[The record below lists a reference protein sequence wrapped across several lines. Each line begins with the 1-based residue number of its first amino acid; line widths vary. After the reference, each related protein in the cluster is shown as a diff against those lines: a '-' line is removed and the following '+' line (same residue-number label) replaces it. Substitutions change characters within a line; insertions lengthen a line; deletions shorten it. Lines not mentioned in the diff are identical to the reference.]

1 MLKVLSNIKSVL
13 MSVVLL
19 LMGSTWIQAASVI
32 DSPEKNAPL
41 NGPSWTLFS
50 TYENAGFILSDSES
64 VLESRNPQQAFVPA
78 STTKLITALL
88 AIQHW
93 GLEHRFY
100 TDFYLKPTQTDPI
113 LVVKGYG
120 DPFLVSEE
128 LKLIAEKL
136 KAKLSERGIK
146 RLAGIQLDVSHYQA
160 GLIMPGTSH
169 STNPYDAIPSALAA
183 NFNTINVM
191 RKAGKLVSA
200 EKQTPLL
207 QIAKTFVVQ
216 SKQFKSL
223 RSGKKLRMNLGTD
236 PRFVQQYFA
245 NLLGYFISEQG
256 VQLEQA
262 VTWSR
267 VRGDDQK
274 LLRHYNS
281 RDLSEVIK
289 PMMKYSTNFIA
300 NQIALNLSVERQGGQ
315 ASKQKV
321 QQVFHQMLSKQFDW
335 DSFFI
340 EDGAG
345 LSRENRLSSIQL
357 IDVLDRFVD
366 YKHLLPE
373 IEQRVFA
380 KSGSLIGVSTL
391 AGYVQQDNQYWPF
404 AIMINQKVP
413 YRFRNKLAK
422 ELAAEFPLKAPL
434 H

>member
-32 DSPEKNAPL
+32 DSPEKNVPL